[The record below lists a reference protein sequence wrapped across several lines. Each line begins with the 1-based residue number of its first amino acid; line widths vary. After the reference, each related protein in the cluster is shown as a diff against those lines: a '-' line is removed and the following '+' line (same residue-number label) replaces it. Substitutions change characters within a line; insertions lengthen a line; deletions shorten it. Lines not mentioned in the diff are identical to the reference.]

1 MNIVKH
7 LQAFPED
14 GILKAVQNVF
24 LFDTYDEQAKKF
36 ILQVF
41 NKQKLDM
48 KEIFAPSPK
57 QTEKPRSEFT

>member
-14 GILKAVQNVF
+14 GILEAVQNVF
-24 LFDTYDEQAKKF
+24 SFDTYDEQAKKF

-41 NKQKLDM
+41 NLECRLDFET
-48 KEIFAPSPK
+48 K
-57 QTEKPRSEFT
+57 